1 MIPHFRAEARSG
13 VGGEDDVGGLVGEV
27 AVDALAQESA
37 PAAWEE
43 AAVLDLVTGETAG
56 GEIGYITLRR
66 MNVVTCRAGHIR
78 RGEALAAF
86 EQRDLVAVHVKRFV
100 WFR

>member
-1 MIPHFRAEARSG
+1 MVAYLRADAGAG

-27 AVDALAQESA
+27 AVDALAEESA
-37 PAAWEE
+37 SAAGEE

-56 GEIGYITLRR
+56 GEIRYVTLRR

-86 EQRDLVAVHVKRFV
+86 EQRDLVAVHVKWFV